1 LFLKCDGARMK
12 IAENLYLVGSE
23 QFGISHP
30 LDCNCYLLD
39 SGQTRTLIDTGLGP
53 GVEDILQN
61 IRNLGFAPES
71 IRHIV
76 ITHSHIGHW
85 GGANKLRERTGAVVW
100 APAGAEK
107 AMQDVDSDRAIRV
120 NFEFGRYPTGF
131 VARPCRPDKPFSDA
145 DRIALDGVCLRAIR
159 TGGHTPDSTC
169 LLFENREWRGL
180 FTGDVVFYG
189 GRLGLTNL
197 EGCSLAEYRRNIH
210 KIADLRTDALFP
222 GHGVFVLRR
231 GEKHIQ
237 RAAHKLADLLMPPT
251 FFEENELIW
260 DREYLSMFNADTR
273 SAAGKGTRETVD
285 ADR

>member
-1 LFLKCDGARMK
+1 MK
-12 IAENLYLVGSE
+12 IAERLYLVGSE

-39 SGQTRTLIDTGLGP
+39 SGQTRTLLDTGLGL

-71 IRHIV
+71 IHHIV

-85 GGANKLRERTGAVVW
+85 GGANELRERTGAVVW

-107 AMQDVDSDRAIRV
+107 AMQDVNSDRAVRL
-120 NFEFGRYPTGF
+120 NFEFGRYPAGF
-131 VARPCRPDKPFSDA
+131 VAHPCRPDKLFSDTEK
-145 DRIALDGVCLRAIR
+145 IALDGISLRAIR

-169 LLFENREWRGL
+169 LLFENTEWRGL
-180 FTGDVVFYG
+180 FTGDVLFYG

-197 EGCSLAEYRRNIH
+197 EGCSLDEYRRNIH
-210 KIADLRTDALFP
+210 KIANLRTDALFP

-237 RAAHKLADLLMPPT
+237 RAVHKLADLLMPPT

-260 DREYLSMFNADTR
+260 DREYLSMFNADMTGGM
-273 SAAGKGTRETVD
+273 STRETVD

>member
-1 LFLKCDGARMK
+1 MK
-12 IAENLYLVGSE
+12 IADRLYLVGSE

-39 SGQTRTLIDTGLGP
+39 SGQTRTLIDTGLGL

-85 GGANKLRERTGAVVW
+85 GGANELRKRTGALVW

-107 AMQDVDSDRAIRV
+107 AMQDVDGDRAIRI
-120 NFEFGRYPTGF
+120 NFEFGRYPVGF
-131 VARPCRPDKPFSDA
+131 VARSCRPDKLFSDA
-145 DRIALDGVCLRAIR
+145 DQIVLDGIRLRTIR

-169 LLFENREWRGL
+169 LLFENGEWRGL
-180 FTGDVVFYG
+180 FTGDVLFYG

-197 EGCSLAEYRRNIH
+197 EGCSLDEYRRNIH
-210 KIADLRTDALFP
+210 KISDLGTDALFP

-231 GEKHIQ
+231 GDKHIQ
-237 RAAHKLADLLMPPT
+237 RAVHKLADLVMPPT

-260 DREYLSMFNADTR
+260 DREYLSMFNADAT
-273 SAAGKGTRETVD
+273 STASKGARETVD